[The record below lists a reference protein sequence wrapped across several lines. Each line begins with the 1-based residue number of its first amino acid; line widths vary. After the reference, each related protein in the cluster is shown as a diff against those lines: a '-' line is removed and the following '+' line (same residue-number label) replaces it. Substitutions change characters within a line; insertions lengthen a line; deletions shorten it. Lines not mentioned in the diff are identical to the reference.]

1 MKDTAISVVKILNRT
16 QATKAA
22 NGSSPCFQEKANQTD
37 SQTITNENQISLDK
51 ESKDL
56 LRALLNEL
64 RLQNDIELKKIEIEN
79 LKEQLAD
86 ELDKKAE
93 KEDKARFE
101 KIRHSLYI

>member
-1 MKDTAISVVKILNRT
+1 MKDTAISVVKILNGT
-16 QATKAA
+16 QATKAT
-22 NGSSPCFQEKANQTD
+22 NGSSPSFQDKANQTD
-37 SQTITNENQISLDK
+37 SQTLTNENQISLDK

-64 RLQNDIELKKIEIEN
+64 RLQNDIELKKMEIEN

-93 KEDKARFE
+93 KEDKARFA
-101 KIRHSLYI
+101 KIRDSLYI